1 MQISNELRTMILR
14 RKPGH
19 TLEAPF
25 YQSRE
30 VFDLDVE
37 AIFGRH
43 WIYAGVEPDIPEPGD
58 YFTVPIGRA
67 SVFVVRDDDMSIRAF
82 HNVCRHRGRVS
93 ATATRAAW
101 AISFA
106 RITSGRTTSRASSFS
121 PSTWATISTA
131 ASTA

>member
-25 YQSRE
+25 YESRE

-43 WIYAGVEPDIPEPGD
+43 WIFAGVEPDIPS
-58 YFTVPIGRA
+58 RA
-67 SVFVVRDDDMSIRAF
+67 ITSCPDRARLSIRGARR
-82 HNVCRHRGRVS
+82 RHVDSGLPQCVPPSRGASCDGNKGSVGNIVRPYHQW
-93 ATATRAAW
+93 TY
-101 AISFA
+101 
-106 RITSGRTTSRASSFS
+106 TSRASSSS
-121 PSTWATISTA
+121 PSTWVTVSTA
-131 ASTA
+131 TSTA

>member
-1 MQISNELRTMILR
+1 MMQISNELRTTILR

-43 WIYAGVEPDIPEPGD
+43 WIFAGVEPDIPEPGD

-82 HNVCRHRGRVS
+82 HNVCRHRGARLDRKS
-93 ATATRAAW
+93 TRLN
-101 AISFA
+101 SSHV
-106 RITSGRTTSRASSFS
+106 RI
-121 PSTWATISTA
+121 
-131 ASTA
+131 